1 MYKDVLFSIKL
12 PDCITETSNSSIG
25 VKQGCILIPVLFSL
39 YINDLGNNLD
49 STCDPVYVNDR
60 EFSCLMYADD
70 LVLLSQSYEGLQ
82 SLLER
87 LKSFCDTW
95 NLKVNVDKTKIM
107 IFNKSGKILKRFSFR
122 YENQNIEITN
132 EHKYLGI
139 IFKLSGTFSYATSHL
154 FKKASK
160 AMFCIRKSLFS
171 DRINLVSHLK
181 LVEAC
186 VKPILLYW

>member
-12 PDCITETSNSSIG
+12 PDGITETFNSNIC
-25 VKQGCILIPVLFSL
+25 VKQGCILKSVLFSL
-39 YINDLGNNLD
+39 YINDLVNNFD

-60 EFSCLMYADD
+60 EVSCLMYADD

-107 IFNKSGKILKRFSFR
+107 
-122 YENQNIEITN
+122 
-132 EHKYLGI
+132 KY
-139 IFKLSGTFSYATSHL
+139 
-154 FKKASK
+154 
-160 AMFCIRKSLFS
+160 
-171 DRINLVSHLK
+171 
-181 LVEAC
+181 
-186 VKPILLYW
+186 